1 MKFQFLLAST
11 AAVCA
16 SILSGCT
23 TAVKTAPDSA
33 IVVPAG
39 REAAYDSY
47 HYAPAVRVGDM
58 VIVSGIPAARGD
70 TYEERI
76 RWMFDRLKLTLEA
89 AGASIDDVVEINTF
103 HSEAKDTAAFN
114 AEFKRFL
121 VVHDEYFH
129 GTYPAWTA
137 VGTTALLAE
146 GAPVEMRAVA
156 VIGHGKHR
164 RVVRGAKSAS

>member
-1 MKFQFLLAST
+1 MKTKILLV
-11 AAVCA
+11 AAVLFGA
-16 SILSGCT
+16 LLSGCAANR
-23 TAVKTAPDSA
+23 TAMSDSA
-33 IVVPAG
+33 IIIPAG
-39 REAAYDSY
+39 REPAYDSY
-47 HYAPAVRVGDM
+47 HYAPAVRIGEM
-58 VIVSGIPAARGD
+58 VIVSGIPAAKGN

-103 HSEAKDTAAFN
+103 HREPKDTAAFN
-114 AEFKRFL
+114 DEFKRFL

-137 VGTTALLAE
+137 VGTTALLTE

-156 VIGHGKHR
+156 VIGYGKHR
-164 RVVRGAKSAS
+164 RIVRAARPGT